1 MFMKIAGLLANAK
14 GAAAATLIAGSAVA
28 GGTVAAVPEARVAV
42 TETVGSATTS
52 LGSAVAAVA
61 HAANARRATDTGC
74 GKPEIVAQRNEADRQ
89 LRDAFQD
96 DHKTLTGL
104 RGGKDSDPR
113 KVNSVVKKA
122 TDDLRAVLTVA
133 LTDVARETQGRT
145 GLVAKANASAS
156 ALPSPSTSPSPSP
169 SASPSPSPSASA
181 VACAEPSGKPAEVTL
196 NAVLSA
202 IVAKATSD
210 MDAIVAKAT
219 ADAAAIPAAERGKPS
234 GDPARG
240 DPNKDRK
247 SDAPKGPPS
256 ERPGGKPNTP
266 PGRP

>member
-1 MFMKIAGLLANAK
+1 MLTKIAGLLASAK
-14 GAAAATLIAGSAVA
+14 GAAAATLIAGSAVT
-28 GGTVAAVPEARVAV
+28 GGTVATVPEAREAV
-42 TETVGSATTS
+42 VETVGSTTTG
-52 LGSAVAAVA
+52 LGSAVAAIA
-61 HAANARRATDTGC
+61 QAANARRAADTSC
-74 GKPEIVAQRNEADRQ
+74 GKPEVVAQRNEADRQ

-96 DHKTLTGL
+96 DHKTLTQL
-104 RGGKDSDPR
+104 RGGKDSDPQ
-113 KVNSVVKKA
+113 KVNTVVKKA

-156 ALPSPSTSPSPSP
+156 PSSSP
-169 SASPSPSPSASA
+169 SASPSASA
-181 VACAEPSGKPAEVTL
+181 GVACAEPSGKPADVTL
-196 NAVLSA
+196 NTALSA
-202 IVAKATSD
+202 IVVKATSD

-219 ADAAAIPAAERGKPS
+219 TDAAAIPAAERGKPS

-240 DPNKDRK
+240 NSNDGKKNDDKK

-256 ERPGGKPNTP
+256 ERPGGKPSTP